1 MQSSNVF
8 EIYCNGELVNQDANA
23 RDYQEYLE
31 KFILKLNYKSF
42 TQIVILGIS
51 ASFTPFMQLS
61 ANDRRSIIEELLEIR
76 VFSTM
81 NGLLKSKMTE
91 NKDEI
96 TEKKHSIELNEQQH
110 DLKLAYLNTIKDDNA
125 LKIQKF
131 ETEKVRC
138 NNEIINYTNYNEANT
153 AIVTD
158 LQEEVKKKTKSEAR
172 VKKDYQVRITNR
184 IYNRYVQKR

>member
-1 MQSSNVF
+1 MHV
-8 EIYCNGELVNQDANA
+8 EIIKRVLYLILNQ
-23 RDYQEYLE
+23 Q
-31 KFILKLNYKSF
+31 KSILYHNL
-42 TQIVILGIS
+42 
-51 ASFTPFMQLS
+51 FMQLS

-131 ETEKVRC
+131 ETEKVR
-138 NNEIINYTNYNEANT
+138 
-153 AIVTD
+153 
-158 LQEEVKKKTKSEAR
+158 
-172 VKKDYQVRITNR
+172 
-184 IYNRYVQKR
+184 